1 MIEGK
6 TLLENSRFG
15 VEYELRSWKEWNKTD
30 NMKKNFAK
38 LAGLLLL
45 AGCATQAPEISTSYD
60 PVMGNR
66 TDLLSDNVLET
77 PGQPRELI
85 ELNASRVWKNYNQ
98 ADYYLEVSYM
108 ARAEVGF
115 LEIPPGE
122 MLTIIAD
129 GKPMKFGSGSGSTNL
144 RKPYKKELVRERAIY
159 PASKS
164 ALQQIA
170 AAQQVKVQIK
180 GDKGLIQRDFAP
192 ENLERFRKF
201 VAAYAQ

>member
-1 MIEGK
+1 
-6 TLLENSRFG
+6 
-15 VEYELRSWKEWNKTD
+15 LRSSKESNKTD
-30 NMKKNFAK
+30 NMKKNFAI

-45 AGCATQAPEISTSYD
+45 AGCASQAPELSTYYD

-66 TDLLSDNVLET
+66 TDLLSGNLLDT
-77 PGQPRELI
+77 PGQPRELV
-85 ELNASRVWKNYNQ
+85 ELNASRVWKNFNNE
-98 ADYYLEVSYM
+98 AAFYLEVSYM

-122 MLTIIAD
+122 MLTIVAD
-129 GKPMKFGSGSGSTNL
+129 GKPLKFDGTGSMNM
-144 RKPYKKELVRERAIY
+144 RKPYKKELVRENAIY

-170 AAQQVKVQIK
+170 SAQQVKVQIK
-180 GDKGLIQRDFAP
+180 GNKGLVQRDFAP

-201 VAAYAQ
+201 VSAYAQ

>member
-1 MIEGK
+1 
-6 TLLENSRFG
+6 LVENNLFG
-15 VEYELRSWKEWNKTD
+15 VEYELRSRREWHKKD
-30 NMKKNFAK
+30 NMKKNFAT

-45 AGCATQAPEISTSYD
+45 AGCASQAPELSTYYD

-66 TDLLSDNVLET
+66 TDLLSGNLLDT
-77 PGQPRELI
+77 PGQPRELV
-85 ELNASRVWKNYNQ
+85 ELNASRVWKNFKD
-98 ADYYLEVSYM
+98 AAYYLEVSYM

-122 MLTIIAD
+122 MLTIVAD
-129 GKPMKFGSGSGSTNL
+129 GKPLKFDGSGSMNM
-144 RKPYKKELVRERAIY
+144 RKPYKKELVRENAIY
-159 PASKS
+159 PASKN

-170 AAQQVKVQIK
+170 SAQQVKVQIK
-180 GDKGLIQRDFAP
+180 GNKGLVQRDFAP